1 MKQLNFNTHIF
12 IGDDALD
19 CLKGYSNQRICI
31 VTDAYMVESNLIEYV
46 TRSINDT
53 NRYDVFTDIVPDP
66 TIDNV
71 VSGVATLAEFKPT
84 MMIAFGGGSAI
95 DAAKAIKYFGIKLA
109 IISELLLIVI
119 PTTSGTGSE
128 VTNFAVITNPQAGL
142 KYPLVDELLQP
153 DKAILDGRLVKTVPP
168 KVTADT
174 GMDVLTHAL
183 EAYVSTEAN
192 DFSDAL
198 AEKAV
203 DLIFNY
209 LVRAYQHGDDM
220 EAREKVHYAS
230 CIAGIAFNQASL
242 GLCHG
247 VAHTMGGKLHMPHG
261 RLNGVLL
268 PTIIQFNA
276 NESQRA
282 LDKYAQLAR
291 KQGWANSRGKVGV
304 RNLINEISD
313 LRQKLEMP
321 ASFVAAGYTCEE
333 IKPVLEVIAK
343 EAIKDPTTR
352 TNPVQPS
359 TEQIKKIVLSLF

>member
-1 MKQLNFNTHIF
+1 MEQLNFNTDIF
-12 IGDDALD
+12 IGNDALD
-19 CLKGYSNQRICI
+19 CLKTYSNQRICI
-31 VTDAYMVESNLIEYV
+31 VTDAFMVESKLIDYV
-46 TRSINDT
+46 TDMINET
-53 NRYDVFTDIVPDP
+53 NSYDVFTDIVPDP

-95 DAAKAIKYFGIKLA
+95 DAAKAIKFFGIKLG
-109 IISELLLIVI
+109 IISELVMIVI

-128 VTNFAVITNPQAGL
+128 VTNFAVITNPKTGL

-168 KVTADT
+168 KITADT
-174 GMDVLTHAL
+174 GMDVLTHGL
-183 EAYVSTEAN
+183 EAYVSTGAN

-209 LVRAYQHGDDM
+209 LERAYKNGDDS

-247 VAHTMGGKLHMPHG
+247 IAHTIGGKLHLPHG
-261 RLNGVLL
+261 RINGILL
-268 PTIIQFNA
+268 PTIVQFNA

-282 LDKYAQLAR
+282 LEKYAQLAR
-291 KQGWANSRGKVGV
+291 KQGLAQSGGKVGV
-304 RNLINEISD
+304 RHLVNEIIS
-313 LRQKLEMP
+313 LRQKLAMP
-321 ASFVAAGYTCEE
+321 ASFIEAGSSRD
-333 IKPVLEVIAK
+333 EVNPQLNLIAK
-343 EAIKDPTTR
+343 EALLDPTTG
-352 TNPVQPS
+352 TNPVKPS
-359 TEQIKKIVLSLF
+359 PEQVKKIVLSLF